1 MRVVGMSGPHDAGAG
16 YVAVLLLCSVLG
28 LVGEG
33 RRVLP
38 RSQLVQGRSWLV
50 RIEVSQDS

>member
-28 LVGEG
+28 LVREG
-33 RRVLP
+33 AVCSRA
-38 RSQLVQGRSWLV
+38 
-50 RIEVSQDS
+50 VSSFRAGVGW